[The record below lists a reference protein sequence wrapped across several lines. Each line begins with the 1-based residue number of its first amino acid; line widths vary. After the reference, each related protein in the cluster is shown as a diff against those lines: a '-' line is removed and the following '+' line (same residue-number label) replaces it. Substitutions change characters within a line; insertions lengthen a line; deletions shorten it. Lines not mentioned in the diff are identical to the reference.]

1 MGKRPRIA
9 VTGSANHGH
18 LMIWLNMFAVWRAG
32 GRPVR
37 LRPGEAVPEDI
48 DGALIGGGDDIG
60 ASLYDGSPEPGIAPV
75 VGARVRLDPARDQL
89 ELRVL
94 DHAEEHGLPVMGI
107 CRGAQMINVWGGG
120 SLFGDIYTAF
130 EGLPKVRTV
139 LPRKNVNI
147 EPDSQLEEILDRDST
162 KVNSLHHQAVDRLGD
177 DIEVNARDDHS
188 VVQGVEG
195 EEDRLI
201 IGVQWHPEFLLF
213 DRAQQALFR
222 ALVKEAKGRRRDT
235 TASPEGPH

>member
-1 MGKRPRIA
+1 
-9 VTGSANHGH
+9 
-18 LMIWLNMFAVWRAG
+18 MIWLNMFAVWRAG